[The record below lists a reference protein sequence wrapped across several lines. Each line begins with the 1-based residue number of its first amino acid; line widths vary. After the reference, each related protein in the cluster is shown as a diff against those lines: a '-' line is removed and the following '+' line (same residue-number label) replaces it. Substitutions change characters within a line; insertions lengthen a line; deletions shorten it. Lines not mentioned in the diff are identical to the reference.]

1 MQMNRC
7 AVTGATG
14 YVGGC
19 VVRFFRSHGWQV
31 LELGRN
37 LPNGGD
43 RVCYRLDA
51 EVPLKALAGIDTL
64 IHCAYDFH
72 AGSASAMQTI
82 NVQGSVRLLKAACE
96 MGMGK
101 VIFISS
107 MAAYEGCKSQYGAA
121 KLAVEHE
128 VLNSNTIVVRPGMI
142 YGQDAGGLFAALRRV
157 VSALPIVPLIGDGRY
172 PLFTAHENDLCE
184 LLFDLA
190 MDHAQS
196 RERQPIV
203 AAAPETVEF
212 RQLLRDLALAAG
224 RHPLLLPLP
233 WRLPF
238 YGLRLLEAIG
248 LQIGLRSDSVLSVVE
263 ANRKPEAGT
272 DTTMR
277 NRFRRFSVDDL

>member
-1 MQMNRC
+1 M
-7 AVTGATG
+7 
-14 YVGGC
+14 
-19 VVRFFRSHGWQV
+19 
-31 LELGRN
+31 LGRMP
-37 LPNGGD
+37 PNGSDG
-43 RVCYRLDA
+43 VCYRLEA
-51 EVPLKALAGIDTL
+51 EVPRKAMAGIDAL

-72 AGSASAMQTI
+72 ARTASATQAI
-82 NVQGSVRLLKAACE
+82 NVQGSVRLLEAACE
-96 MGMGK
+96 MEIGK

-121 KLAVEHE
+121 KRAVERE
-128 VLNSNTIVVRPGMI
+128 VSNSNTIVVRPGTI
-142 YGQDAGGLFAALRRV
+142 YGKAAGGLLAALRRAI
-157 VSALPIVPLIGDGRY
+157 SALPIVPLIGDGRF
-172 PLFTAHENDLCE
+172 PLFTAHEDDLCE

-190 MDHAQS
+190 TNRAQS

-203 AAAPETVEF
+203 AAAPETLKF

-238 YGLRLLEAIG
+238 YGLRLLEAMG

>member
-1 MQMNRC
+1 MNRC

-31 LELGRN
+31 LALGRN
-37 LPNGGD
+37 LPNEGD
-43 RVCYRLDA
+43 SVCYRLDA
-51 EVPLKALAGIDTL
+51 EVPLKALAGIDAL

-72 AGSASAMQTI
+72 ARRASAAQAM

-96 MGMGK
+96 MGIGK

-107 MAAYEGCKSQYGAA
+107 MAAYEGCKSQYGTA
-121 KLAVEHE
+121 KRAVERE
-128 VLNSNTIVVRPGMI
+128 VSDSNTIVVRPGMI
-142 YGQDAGGLFAALRRV
+142 YGKDAGGLFAALRRAI
-157 VSALPIVPLIGDGRY
+157 SALPIVPLIGDGRY
-172 PLFTAHENDLCE
+172 PLFTAHENDVCE

-190 MDHAQS
+190 TDRARSQT
-196 RERQPIV
+196 RQPIV

-212 RQLLRDLALAAG
+212 RQLLKDLALAAG

-238 YGLRLLEAIG
+238 YGLRLLEATG
-248 LQIGLRSDSVLSVVE
+248 LQIGMRSDSVLSVVE
-263 ANRKPEAGT
+263 ANRNPESGA
-272 DTTMR
+272 DATMR